1 MRLITKQAA
10 KLKEFEA
17 RRERPVNRVAKLD
30 LKIEEKI
37 FKDII
42 ELDKQVVDRIVDKVH
57 ENDFEIEME
66 MGVVKD
72 GMVKVLFLYKDPE
85 LLQSVINESVTEEYD
100 LP

>member
-1 MRLITKQAA
+1 MAVKSLPYGSKQFN
-10 KLKEFEA
+10 KEGK
-17 RRERPVNRVAKLD
+17 PM
-30 LKIEEKI
+30 

-72 GMVKVLFLYKDPE
+72 GMVKVLFIYKDPE
-85 LLQSVINESVTEEYD
+85 LLQSVMNESVTEEYD

>member
-1 MRLITKQAA
+1 M
-10 KLKEFEA
+10 
-17 RRERPVNRVAKLD
+17 
-30 LKIEEKI
+30 

-57 ENDFEIEME
+57 ENNLEIE
-66 MGVVKD
+66 KD

>member
-1 MRLITKQAA
+1 M
-10 KLKEFEA
+10 
-17 RRERPVNRVAKLD
+17 
-30 LKIEEKI
+30 

-42 ELDKQVVDRIVDKVH
+42 ELDKQVVYRIVDKVH
-57 ENDFEIEME
+57 ENNLEIEME

-72 GMVKVLFLYKDPE
+72 GMVKVLFLYEDPE

>member
-1 MRLITKQAA
+1 M
-10 KLKEFEA
+10 
-17 RRERPVNRVAKLD
+17 
-30 LKIEEKI
+30 

-57 ENDFEIEME
+57 ENNLEIEME

-72 GMVKVLFLYKDPE
+72 GMVKVLVLYKDPE

>member
-1 MRLITKQAA
+1 M
-10 KLKEFEA
+10 
-17 RRERPVNRVAKLD
+17 
-30 LKIEEKI
+30 

-42 ELDKQVVDRIVDKVH
+42 ELDKQVVDWIVDKVH
-57 ENDFEIEME
+57 ENNLEIEME

-72 GMVKVLFLYKDPE
+72 GMVKVLFLYKDLE

>member
-1 MRLITKQAA
+1 M
-10 KLKEFEA
+10 
-17 RRERPVNRVAKLD
+17 
-30 LKIEEKI
+30 

-57 ENDFEIEME
+57 ENNLEIEME

-72 GMVKVLFLYKDPE
+72 GIVKVLFLYKDLE

>member
-1 MRLITKQAA
+1 M
-10 KLKEFEA
+10 
-17 RRERPVNRVAKLD
+17 
-30 LKIEEKI
+30 

-57 ENDFEIEME
+57 ENNLEIEME

-72 GMVKVLFLYKDPE
+72 GMVKALILFIAPE

>member
-1 MRLITKQAA
+1 M
-10 KLKEFEA
+10 
-17 RRERPVNRVAKLD
+17 
-30 LKIEEKI
+30 

-57 ENDFEIEME
+57 ENNLEIEME

-72 GMVKVLFLYKDPE
+72 GMVKVLFLYKALE

>member
-1 MRLITKQAA
+1 M
-10 KLKEFEA
+10 
-17 RRERPVNRVAKLD
+17 
-30 LKIEEKI
+30 

-57 ENDFEIEME
+57 ENDIEME

-72 GMVKVLFLYKDPE
+72 GMVKVLFIYKDPE
-85 LLQSVINESVTEEYD
+85 LLQSVMNESVTEEYD

>member
-1 MRLITKQAA
+1 M
-10 KLKEFEA
+10 
-17 RRERPVNRVAKLD
+17 
-30 LKIEEKI
+30 

-57 ENDFEIEME
+57 ENNLEIEME

-72 GMVKVLFLYKDPE
+72 GMVKVLFLYTAAE

>member
-1 MRLITKQAA
+1 VA
-10 KLKEFEA
+10 
-17 RRERPVNRVAKLD
+17 ERPPYGSKP
-30 LKIEEKI
+30 KKKKGKPM

-57 ENDFEIEME
+57 ENNLEIEME

>member
-1 MRLITKQAA
+1 M
-10 KLKEFEA
+10 
-17 RRERPVNRVAKLD
+17 
-30 LKIEEKI
+30 

-42 ELDKQVVDRIVDKVH
+42 ELDKQVVARIVDKVH
-57 ENDFEIEME
+57 ENNLEIEME

-72 GMVKVLFLYKDPE
+72 GMVKVLFLYEDPE

>member
-1 MRLITKQAA
+1 M
-10 KLKEFEA
+10 
-17 RRERPVNRVAKLD
+17 
-30 LKIEEKI
+30 

-57 ENDFEIEME
+57 ENNLEIEME

-72 GMVKVLFLYKDPE
+72 GMVKVLFLYKDLE
-85 LLQSVINESVTEEYD
+85 ILQSVINESVTEEYD

>member
-1 MRLITKQAA
+1 MFT
-10 KLKEFEA
+10 
-17 RRERPVNRVAKLD
+17 
-30 LKIEEKI
+30 
-37 FKDII
+37 DII

-57 ENDFEIEME
+57 ENNLEIEME

>member
-1 MRLITKQAA
+1 M
-10 KLKEFEA
+10 
-17 RRERPVNRVAKLD
+17 
-30 LKIEEKI
+30 

-57 ENDFEIEME
+57 ENNLEIEME

-72 GMVKVLFLYKDPE
+72 GMVKVLFLYKDLA
-85 LLQSVINESVTEEYD
+85 LLQSVITESVTEEYD

>member
-1 MRLITKQAA
+1 MAVKSLPYGSKP
-10 KLKEFEA
+10 KKKEGK
-17 RRERPVNRVAKLD
+17 PM
-30 LKIEEKI
+30 

-57 ENDFEIEME
+57 ENNLEIEME

>member
-1 MRLITKQAA
+1 M
-10 KLKEFEA
+10 
-17 RRERPVNRVAKLD
+17 
-30 LKIEEKI
+30 

-57 ENDFEIEME
+57 ENNLEIEME

-72 GMVKVLFLYKDPE
+72 GMVKVLFLYIDPE

>member
-1 MRLITKQAA
+1 M
-10 KLKEFEA
+10 
-17 RRERPVNRVAKLD
+17 
-30 LKIEEKI
+30 

-57 ENDFEIEME
+57 ENNLEIEME

-72 GMVKVLFLYKDPE
+72 GMVKVLFLYKELE

>member
-1 MRLITKQAA
+1 M
-10 KLKEFEA
+10 
-17 RRERPVNRVAKLD
+17 
-30 LKIEEKI
+30 

-42 ELDKQVVDRIVDKVH
+42 ELDKQVVDRIVNKVH
-57 ENDFEIEME
+57 ENNLEIEME

-72 GMVKVLFLYKDPE
+72 GMVKVLFLYKDLE

>member
-1 MRLITKQAA
+1 M
-10 KLKEFEA
+10 
-17 RRERPVNRVAKLD
+17 
-30 LKIEEKI
+30 

-57 ENDFEIEME
+57 ENKLEIEME

-72 GMVKVLFLYKDPE
+72 GMVKVLFLYKDLE

>member
-1 MRLITKQAA
+1 M
-10 KLKEFEA
+10 
-17 RRERPVNRVAKLD
+17 
-30 LKIEEKI
+30 

-57 ENDFEIEME
+57 ENNLEIEME

-72 GMVKVLFLYKDPE
+72 GMVKVLFLYKDLE

>member
-1 MRLITKQAA
+1 MA
-10 KLKEFEA
+10 
-17 RRERPVNRVAKLD
+17 ERPPYGSKP
-30 LKIEEKI
+30 KKKKGKPM

-42 ELDKQVVDRIVDKVH
+42 ELDKQVVDRIVDL
-57 ENDFEIEME
+57 EIEME

>member
-1 MRLITKQAA
+1 M
-10 KLKEFEA
+10 
-17 RRERPVNRVAKLD
+17 
-30 LKIEEKI
+30 

-72 GMVKVLFLYKDPE
+72 GMISHK
-85 LLQSVINESVTEEYD
+85 QSSANP
-100 LP
+100 L